1 MRRVVEL
8 LVAASVGA
16 CATTSGSSE
25 SVPAAGDSVVANR
38 QDTTRAG
45 WVPAGFGSLRQDD
58 VALQL
63 EQRDVRVRA
72 IPLDETVIRLLS
84 PDSYT
89 SLREARE
96 SRRSELDRLATVHQ
110 LRERNVWI
118 VTFHGLAAE
127 ARFNPNDLTVRS
139 AGREFRPLE
148 ILALTAGFGEHRLQP
163 RDSQQALVL
172 FEDGIDLSQPL
183 SLTFGTARD
192 VSGWEE
198 VLRVL
203 ERERALVRSRA
214 ATGGRAP

>member
-1 MRRVVEL
+1 MRLVVL
-8 LVAASVGA
+8 LCLAAA
-16 CATTSGSSE
+16 CATTPPSGE
-25 SVPAAGDSVVANR
+25 SLPASGDTVVAGR

-84 PDSYT
+84 PDSYN
-89 SLREARE
+89 SLRETRE
-96 SRRSELDRLATVHQ
+96 SRRNELDRLATVHQ
-110 LRERNVWI
+110 LRERNVWL

-127 ARFNPNDLTVRS
+127 ARFNPRDFTVRS

-148 ILALTAGFGEHRLQP
+148 TLALTAGFGEHRLQP
-163 RDSQQALVL
+163 RETQQALLL

-183 SLTFGTARD
+183 TLTFGTSRD
-192 VSGWEE
+192 GSSWEA

-214 ATGGRAP
+214 AAGGRSP

>member
-1 MRRVVEL
+1 VTRV
-8 LVAASVGA
+8 LVLVLAICATA
-16 CATTSGSSE
+16 CATTPPTNE
-25 SVPAAGDSVVANR
+25 RTPAATDSVAANR
-38 QDTTRAG
+38 QDTARAG

-84 PDSYT
+84 PDSYN

-96 SRRSELDRLATVHQ
+96 SRRSELDRLATIHQ

-118 VTFHGLAAE
+118 VTFHGLAPE
-127 ARFNPNDLTVRS
+127 ARFNPRDFTVRS

-148 ILALTAGFGEHRLQP
+148 VLALTAGFGEHRLQP
-163 RDSQQALVL
+163 RESQQALLL
-172 FEDGIDLSQPL
+172 FEDEIDLSQPL
-183 SLTFGTARD
+183 ALTFGTARD
-192 VSGWEE
+192 VSWEQ
-198 VLRVL
+198 VIRLL

-214 ATGGRAP
+214 SAGGRTP